1 MVWGKLVFYGVLWI
15 CILSY
20 FVKYCIFIYLFI
32 HFFNGFRQIQQH
44 PSMKKTPPVTTW
56 PIPTTSHTTSLRTR
70 MRWLQQRNM
79 IGSVLCYV
87 LHPLSRFL
95 ISRPSGKSRSLSK
108 VVRVSWTTFGSI
120 KTMCAFDFS
129 SCKELTL
136 ASVKY
141 NLGRCWLR
149 SCVLTS
155 VRGGGHRLVC
165 LLACLIKLAFNR
177 DTFCVVLQCKILFP
191 SL

>member
-15 CILSY
+15 CILTY

-32 HFFNGFRQIQQH
+32 HFFTGFRQIQQNTH
-44 PSMKKTPPVTTW
+44 EENPTSKNLTLTPYLSHHQLPNAHAL
-56 PIPTTSHTTSLRTR
+56 TSAE
-70 MRWLQQRNM
+70 

-108 VVRVSWTTFGSI
+108 VVRVSWATFGSI

-155 VRGGGHRLVC
+155 VGEYRLVC
-165 LLACLIKLAFNR
+165 LLACFIKLAFHR